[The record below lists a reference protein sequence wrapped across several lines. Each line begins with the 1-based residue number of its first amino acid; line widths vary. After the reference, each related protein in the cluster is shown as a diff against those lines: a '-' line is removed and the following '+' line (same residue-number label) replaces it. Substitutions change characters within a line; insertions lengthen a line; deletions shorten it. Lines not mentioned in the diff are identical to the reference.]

1 MKDLKILNVDV
12 SVYTFKSVEL
22 KFGINFDFL
31 NDGHFTLDIRT
42 KHHLICV
49 SK

>member
-1 MKDLKILNVDV
+1 MKELNIGKVNI

-22 KFGINFDFL
+22 KFGINLDFL
-31 NDGHFTLDIRT
+31 NDDFILDIRT
-42 KHHLICV
+42 KHHLICI

>member
-1 MKDLKILNVDV
+1 MKELNIGKVTI

-42 KHHLICV
+42 KHHLICI